1 MAALGL
7 GGGFHGTGAKDE
19 IWKPWDLKDKLIHWY
34 KWNNQITKV
43 TVGSDANMVS
53 KWADVVGGNHLVP
66 TDVTDVSE
74 MPQWQTDG
82 TLLFDQNTDSLRFNS
97 AVSVSTYS
105 IYFKHKFKTGETI
118 SGEVMMETESADSIK
133 IHTGT
138 ETRIKNATRHDFT
151 TKEIDAG
158 TAYVFG
164 LERRST
170 GDMMVYID
178 NTASSAADG
187 DSLNVTTSNAFELA
201 QVGDA
206 NNDSYW
212 YEIVIC
218 NDALADH
225 ERNALYHYLNGVGG

>member
-19 IWKPWDLKDKLIHWY
+19 IWKPWDLKDKLIHWF
-34 KWNNQITKV
+34 KWNNEITKV

-53 KWADVVGGNHLVP
+53 RWDDVVAAKNLAPSDTADV
-66 TDVTDVSE
+66 SQ
-74 MPQWQTDG
+74 MPQWQADG
-82 TLLFDQNTDSLRFNS
+82 TLFFDQNTDSLRFVS
-97 AVSVSTYS
+97 PLSVSTYS
-105 IYFKHKFKTGETI
+105 IYFKHKFKIGETI
-118 SGEVMMETESADSIK
+118 SGEVMMETESGDSIK
-133 IHTGT
+133 IHSAT
-138 ETRIKNATRHDFT
+138 ETRVKNATRHDFT
-151 TKEIDAG
+151 TKEIDPG
-158 TAYVFG
+158 TPYVFG

-178 NTASSAADG
+178 NQASTAADG

-201 QVGDA
+201 QVGDP

-218 NDALADH
+218 NEALDDH